1 MLWIDTNDRTL
12 SYCYFII
19 ARIVFIMQVLKVH
32 TSIEIMQVLKVHT
45 SIEIIRDF
53 EIAQRNFEIGWQFL
67 NWRTI

>member
-32 TSIEIMQVLKVHT
+32 TSIEI
-45 SIEIIRDF
+45 IRDF